1 MMIPGMRGMNPRKM
15 QQMMKQLG
23 ISMEQLEDV
32 EEVII
37 RTAGKEIVFHDAEVT
52 VMDARG
58 MRTYQITGTP
68 EEESTGLQISDED
81 VNLVMEQTGASKEQA
96 KAALESSGGDLA
108 QAIISLSEE

>member
-1 MMIPGMRGMNPRKM
+1 MIPGMRGMNPRKL
-15 QQMMKQLG
+15 QQMMKQMG

-37 RTAGKEIVFHDAEVT
+37 KTASKEIVFHDAEVT

-68 EEESTGLQISDED
+68 EESTGVQISDED
-81 VNLVMEQTGASKEQA
+81 VNLVMEQTGETKEQA
-96 KAALESSGGDLA
+96 KAALEESGGDLA
-108 QAIISLSEE
+108 QAIISLGEE